1 LCRPALLIIEG
12 WKRGKSL
19 MKKLILTLFAAML
32 ACSPL
37 LAEDNAGK
45 TTTTHSQV
53 GKAKNKKHHKKK
65 KKANKKAQKSAKKK
79 KSASPKAEAA

>member
-1 LCRPALLIIEG
+1 
-12 WKRGKSL
+12 

-37 LAEDNAGK
+37 LAENTDGK
-45 TTTTHSQV
+45 TKTTHSQV

-65 KKANKKAQKSAKKK
+65 KKKGNKKAQKSARKKNK
-79 KSASPKAEAA
+79 AASPKAEAA